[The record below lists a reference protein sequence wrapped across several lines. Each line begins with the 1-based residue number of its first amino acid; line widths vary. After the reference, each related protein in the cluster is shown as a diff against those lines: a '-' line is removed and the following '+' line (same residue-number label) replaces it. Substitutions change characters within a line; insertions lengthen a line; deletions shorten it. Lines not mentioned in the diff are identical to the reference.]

1 MSMSAQVLAATSDVS
16 SQSSSTNKEKK
27 QNWAGFRESEES
39 STIRGLTIFNTISL
53 GSVLR
58 VFEVFL
64 LA

>member
-27 QNWAGFRESEES
+27 QNWAGFRESEDLL
-39 STIRGLTIFNTISL
+39 RGLTIFNTISL

-64 LA
+64 VA